1 VDERGV
7 CNGVLLIEA
16 RSICSEARA
25 TCSNDRLSEGGQGGN
40 RTLSIGV
47 RFGLAVCVLLVG
59 EPKMLGITGGGR

>member
-1 VDERGV
+1 MDERGV

-25 TCSNDRLSEGGQGGN
+25 TCSSDRLSEGGQGGSL
-40 RTLSIGV
+40 TFSIGV
-47 RFGLAVCVLLVG
+47 RCGLSVCVLLVG